1 MEGIMKFL
9 ILLAIFV
16 AADLYAILS
25 VAIENARTRRR
36 IAEWEHE
43 EKEQKHKE
51 ALEAYEDD
59 K

>member
-1 MEGIMKFL
+1 MEDVMKFL
-9 ILLAIFV
+9 ILLGILV
-16 AADLYAILS
+16 AADIYAVLS

-43 EKEQKHKE
+43 EKEQKNKE
-51 ALEAYEDD
+51 ELEVYEDD

>member
-1 MEGIMKFL
+1 MKFL
-9 ILLAIFV
+9 ILLGILV
-16 AADLYAILS
+16 AADIYAFLS
-25 VAIENARTRRR
+25 VAIEEARTRRR

-51 ALEAYEDD
+51 ELETYEDD